1 MSLLVQKYGGS
12 SVASPDRIRHVAK
25 RIQREVQGGHHL
37 AIVLS
42 AMGDTTDELIALA
55 NAVSSKPSAREL
67 DMLMSTGEQVSIAL
81 LAMALEDLGIKA
93 MSLTGW
99 MSGIMTN
106 SKHRKASIDSI
117 ETQRLRQSLLTHDV
131 VIVAGFQGLSPEGNI
146 TTLGRGGS
154 DTTAVALA
162 AALGASL
169 CEIYTDVDGVYTTD
183 PRLCPNAVRLEMID
197 YDEMLEMARLGAGV
211 LHPRSVEIARNY
223 RLPIA
228 VRSTFSDFGG
238 TIVKEV
244 SDLEKVLVR
253 GIALDDDIARLT
265 VTEVPDR
272 PGIAFALFS
281 ALAEKSVSVDM
292 IIQNLNHLSKNDISF
307 TIAKDDLKEATE
319 VIKNFCVEVAPEAGI
334 SSSTDVAK
342 LSIVGT
348 GMSGHTEVAA
358 TLFKCLFDHGVNI
371 EMISTSEVRISC
383 LIANPAAASIVSAV
397 HQAFELDKL
406 MAIEPDPALDPIALK
421 LAWQAES

>member
-12 SVASPDRIRHVAK
+12 SVASPKHIRHVAQ
-25 RIQREVQGGHHL
+25 RIQKEVAAGHHL
-37 AIVLS
+37 AVVLS
-42 AMGDTTDELIALA
+42 AMGDTTDDLIALA

-67 DMLMSTGEQVSIAL
+67 DMLMATGEQVSIAL
-81 LAMALEDLGIKA
+81 LAMALEDLGLKA

-106 SKHRKASIDSI
+106 SRHRKASIDSI
-117 ETQRLRQSLLTHDV
+117 ETQRLRQCLLTHDV

-183 PRLCPNAVRLEMID
+183 PRLCSQAVRLELID

-223 RLPIA
+223 KLPIA

-238 TIVKEV
+238 TLVKEV
-244 SDLEKVLVR
+244 SDLEKVRVR
-253 GIALDDDIARLT
+253 GIALDDGIARLT

-281 ALAEKSVSVDM
+281 ALAEKSVAVDM
-292 IIQNLNHLSKNDISF
+292 IIQNLNHASKNDISF
-307 TIAKDDLKEATE
+307 TVAKDDLNEAKE
-319 VIKNFCVEVAPEAGI
+319 VITAFCASAAPQAGI
-334 SSSTDVAK
+334 SASTDIAK

-358 TLFKCLFDHGVNI
+358 TLFRCLFEEGVNI

-383 LIANPAAASIVSAV
+383 LIDAAAASTVVTAV

-406 MAIEPDPALDPIALK
+406 MAIAPDPNLDPVALK
-421 LAWQAES
+421 LAWQPES

>member
-1 MSLLVQKYGGS
+1 MGLLVQKYGGS
-12 SVASPDRIRHVAK
+12 SVATPERIQHVAK
-25 RIQREVQGGHHL
+25 RIKEDVESGNHI
-37 AIVLS
+37 AVVVS
-42 AMGDTTDELIALA
+42 AMGDTTDELIKLA
-55 NAVSSKPSAREL
+55 KAVSHRPSAREM
-67 DMLMSTGEQVSIAL
+67 DMLMATGEQVSIAL
-81 LAMALEDLGIKA
+81 LAMALQDLGVKA

-99 MSGIMTN
+99 MSGIMTDSN
-106 SKHRKASIDSI
+106 HRKASIDTI
-117 ETQRLRQSLLTHDV
+117 ETQRLRQSLLSHEV

-154 DTTAVALA
+154 DTTAVAIA

-183 PRLCPNAVRLEMID
+183 PRLCPSAVRLASID
-197 YDEMLEMARLGAGV
+197 YDEMLELARLGAGV

-223 RLPIA
+223 KLPVA
-228 VRSTFSDFGG
+228 VRSTFSESGG

-244 SDLEKVLVR
+244 SELEKVLVR

-281 ALAEKSVSVDM
+281 ALAEKSVPVDM

-307 TIAKDDLKEATE
+307 TVSRDDLNDALDVTKA
-319 VIKNFCVEVAPEAGI
+319 FCLAVAPEAGI
-334 SSSTDVAK
+334 SSTVEVAK

-358 TLFKCLFDHGVNI
+358 TLFKCLYEHGVNI

-383 LIANPAAASIVSAV
+383 LISSHDATDVVSSV

-406 MAIEPDPALDPIALK
+406 MSIHPSPELDPLALK
-421 LAWQAES
+421 LAWQPES